1 MIAAAV
7 GAALLVAAAPVP
19 VATAP
24 VAAPPAALE
33 IAGDATCPTPA
44 AIAAALAN
52 LLVPATSEPPSET
65 DPPVT
70 TVTVTRTES
79 GLRLALV
86 DPHAHELASR
96 ELPPAGSCTD
106 LAAAAA
112 VVVAAW
118 RADLDPA
125 LAPSIAMPVSAPPPP
140 AAAPPVVVMRAA
152 PPPAPRPRAWTLGL
166 GLLASETGGVTAP
179 GAILTGALGLGVGG
193 FALDGGVS
201 ATTSRAADVGALP
214 GAASWTRVTMALGP
228 ALRLG
233 YGHVRGD
240 IHLQGLGA
248 LLHVRGVGVPNAAS
262 DTTPELGGG
271 TGARVEIMSGTSIIW
286 VGLDALAWPGQ
297 QRLLIANSGDQGRL
311 PRLELVASVGMG
323 LGRFP

>member
-7 GAALLVAAAPVP
+7 GAALLVAAGPVP
-19 VATAP
+19 AA
-24 VAAPPAALE
+24 AAPAPIE

-52 LLVPATSEPPSET
+52 LLVPASSEPPPDT
-65 DPPVT
+65 QPPVT

-79 GLRLALV
+79 ALRLALV
-86 DPHAHELASR
+86 DPHAHELAVR
-96 ELPPAGSCTD
+96 ELPPGGSCAD

-125 LAPSIAMPVSAPPPP
+125 VEPSIAMPVTAPPPP
-140 AAAPPVVVMRAA
+140 PNAPTVVTTRAA
-152 PPPAPRPRAWTLGL
+152 PPPAPRPRAWAFGL

-179 GAILTGALGLGVGG
+179 GAILTGALGLGAGG
-193 FALDGGVS
+193 LALDGSVS
-201 ATTSRAADVGALP
+201 GTTFRAADVGTLS
-214 GAASWTRVTMALGP
+214 GAASWTRVTMAIGP
-228 ALRLG
+228 ALRFG
-233 YGHVRGD
+233 RGSVRGD
-240 IHLQGLGA
+240 VHLQGLGA
-248 LLHVRGVGVPNAAS
+248 LLHVRGVGVPNAAA

-271 TGARVEIMSGTSIIW
+271 AGARVEIMSGTSVVW
-286 VGLDALAWPGQ
+286 LGLDALAWPGD